1 MVQLDGVVS
10 MLFLLAFLATAA
22 EPEPGP
28 APGCEPLPPLDLAM
42 GLDLADGLS
51 RDGQVEA
58 YREVVTALEA
68 DIECAD
74 FEVDSERLGRLL
86 WHLAA
91 TRYPE
96 EGWQGPLATL
106 VRVEPRTERPVSPT
120 HPLYRWVPG
129 STPANTP
136 VYEVRSGARIV
147 VDGTARLKYF
157 ELPPDGAHLVQ
168 YWHDEE
174 LSTILLPAGEPLAGS
189 GPVWRYVSRDEQR
202 RRRARAR
209 KITLGVAGGFAVA
222 GVVGGVVANRST
234 AAVFNNPSSE
244 RERLL
249 KQRNAGR
256 VLAVS
261 GAAGALLSIGAGMGV
276 KW

>member
-1 MVQLDGVVS
+1 
-10 MLFLLAFLATAA
+10 MLFLLALLANAGA
-22 EPEPGP
+22 PETE

-58 YREVVTALEA
+58 YHEVIGALET

-96 EGWQGPLATL
+96 DGWEGPLATM
-106 VRVEPRTERPVSPT
+106 VRVEPRTDRPVLPT

-129 STPANTP
+129 ATPGNTP
-136 VYEVRSGARIV
+136 VYEVRDGGRVV

-157 ELPPDGAHLVQ
+157 ELPPDGTHLIQ
-168 YWHDEE
+168 YWQDEQ
-174 LSTILLPAGEPLAGS
+174 LTTVLLPAGESLAGN
-189 GPVWRYVSRDEQR
+189 GPAWRYVSEDEQR

-209 KITLGVAGGFAVA
+209 KIATGVAGGFAVL
-222 GVVGGVVANRST
+222 GVVGGVVADRST
-234 AAVFNNPSSE
+234 AAVFKNPVSE
-244 RERLL
+244 RDRLVQ
-249 KQRNAGR
+249 QRNVGR
-256 VLAVS
+256 VLGVT
-261 GAAGALLSIGAGMGV
+261 GAAGVAVTLGV
-276 KW
+276 GWGVQW